1 MTMLRDASTM
11 LASLFSL
18 VLFMI
23 LFESRYSR
31 KRTVTLTASLM
42 LPLLVVNFVL
52 LLVLGPEVMSTLV
65 LVTCSLPSLLFFW
78 FLARHR
84 DGRFFF
90 TFFMADTMILEIL
103 HVTAIMDY
111 FLGNIYVFMAVARAV
126 LCLMLAFAIW
136 HWVKPV
142 YVDVQNQV
150 SKGWYTFTFIALI
163 FYITLSLSL
172 SVPTI
177 ITSRLEQLPAHVL
190 LLVLMPAIYIHIF
203 TTLRRQQQA
212 HELLQNENILTMHV
226 ANMTARIEEL
236 SASDDLFRMERH
248 NYRHQLNTIASLV
261 ESKRYDELHALVG
274 QYSQSIQDTKVVRYC
289 SHAVIDAVLATYL
302 AKAESKGIHVTC
314 AVHFPDELHVNEA
327 ELATVFANAIDNAI
341 YACKK
346 LPKAKRQLEIKVL
359 TIPHFM
365 IQISNSFEG
374 HVAFDEKGM
383 PIAKRAG
390 HGFGTRY
397 IAAFCEKNKAF
408 FEFKTENHR
417 FCLRILFP

>member
-31 KRTVTLTASLM
+31 KRTMTLTASLM
-42 LPLLVVNFVL
+42 LPLMLVNFL
-52 LLVLGPEVMSTLV
+52 LLLFLGPEAMSTLV

-78 FLARHR
+78 FLAKHR

-90 TFFMADTMILEIL
+90 TFFMADTMVLEIL
-103 HVTAIMDY
+103 HVTAIIDH
-111 FLGNIYVFMAVARAV
+111 FLGNTYVFMAVARVV
-126 LCLMLAFAIW
+126 LCLVLAFAIW
-136 HWVKPV
+136 HWVRPV
-142 YVDVQNQV
+142 YVDVQNRV

-177 ITSRLEQLPAHVL
+177 ITSRLEQLPAHIL
-190 LLVLMPAIYIHIF
+190 LLILMPAIYIHIF
-203 TTLRRQQQA
+203 TTLRHQQQA
-212 HELLQNENILTMHV
+212 HEILQNENILTMQV

-236 SASDDLFRMERH
+236 STSDDQFRMERH

-261 ESKRYDELHALVG
+261 ESERYDELHALVE
-274 QYSQSIQDTKVVRYC
+274 QYSQSIQDNKVVRYC
-289 SHAVIDAVLATYL
+289 SHAVIDSVLAAYL
-302 AKAESKGIHVTC
+302 GKAESKGIQVTC
-314 AVHFPDELHVNEA
+314 SVHFPDELNVSEA

-341 YACKK
+341 HACKK
-346 LPKAKRQLEIKVL
+346 LPQSQRQLEIKVL
-359 TIPHFM
+359 TVPHFM
-365 IQISNSFEG
+365 IQISNSFDG
-374 HVAFDEKGM
+374 HVAFDGKGM
-383 PIAKRAG
+383 PIAKRPG

-408 FEFKTENHR
+408 FEFKTEDRR

>member
-31 KRTVTLTASLM
+31 KRTMTLTASLM
-42 LPLLVVNFVL
+42 LPLMLVNFL
-52 LLVLGPEVMSTLV
+52 LLLFLGPEAMSTLV

-78 FLARHR
+78 FLAKHR

-90 TFFMADTMILEIL
+90 TFFMADTMVLEIL
-103 HVTAIMDY
+103 HVTAIIDH
-111 FLGNIYVFMAVARAV
+111 FLGNTYVFMAVARAV
-126 LCLMLAFAIW
+126 LCLVLAFAIW

-142 YVDVQNQV
+142 YVDVQNRV

-177 ITSRLEQLPAHVL
+177 ITSRLEQLPAHIL
-190 LLVLMPAIYIHIF
+190 LLILMPAIYIHIF
-203 TTLRRQQQA
+203 TTLRHQQQV
-212 HELLQNENILTMHV
+212 HEILQNENILTMQV

-236 SASDDLFRMERH
+236 SASDDQFRMERH

-261 ESKRYDELHALVG
+261 ESERYDELHALVE
-274 QYSQSIQDTKVVRYC
+274 QYSQSIQDNKVVRYC
-289 SHAVIDAVLATYL
+289 SHAVIDSVLAAYL
-302 AKAESKGIHVTC
+302 GKAESKGIQVTC
-314 AVHFPDELHVNEA
+314 SVHFPDELNVSEA

-341 YACKK
+341 HACKK
-346 LPKAKRQLEIKVL
+346 LPQSQRQLEIKVL
-359 TIPHFM
+359 TVPHFM
-365 IQISNSFEG
+365 IQISNSFDG
-374 HVAFDEKGM
+374 HVAFDGKGM
-383 PIAKRAG
+383 PIAKRPG

-408 FEFKTENHR
+408 FEFKTEDRR